1 MPTSTLTSKGQITI
15 PKPIRDRL
23 SLKVGERLLFS
34 LDNRGGIKVQR
45 QQAEKIEILQGLL
58 RHLAGKQPVTLE
70 KMRDA
75 VRQRAARKQAGTGKR

>member
-1 MPTSTLTSKGQITI
+1 MPASTLTSKGQVTI

-34 LDNRGGIKVQR
+34 LDNRGGIKVRR
-45 QQAEKIEILQGLL
+45 QQSEKIENLQGLL

-70 KMRDA
+70 KMRDS
-75 VRQRAARKQAGTGKR
+75 VRQRAARKHAGKGKP

>member
-1 MPTSTLTSKGQITI
+1 MPTATLTSKGQITI

-75 VRQRAARKQAGTGKR
+75 VRQRAARKRAWTSKR